1 MRPYAHETTARH
13 RIRAYISRMISPDT
27 IRKAL
32 RGVIDPELG
41 LNIIDIGLVYDVIVN
56 ETADVDADVIV
67 KMTLTSPGCPAGGQ
81 IMEDVKNV
89 VSDLDG
95 VDQVEVELVCEPYWT
110 PERMDPRVKAFMGF

>member
-1 MRPYAHETTARH
+1 
-13 RIRAYISRMISPDT
+13 MIASDT

-67 KMTLTSPGCPAGGQ
+67 KMTLTSPGCPAGAQ
-81 IMEDVKNV
+81 ITEDVRSV
-89 VSDLDG
+89 VSDLEG
-95 VDQVEVELVCEPYWT
+95 VDRVEVELVWEPYWT